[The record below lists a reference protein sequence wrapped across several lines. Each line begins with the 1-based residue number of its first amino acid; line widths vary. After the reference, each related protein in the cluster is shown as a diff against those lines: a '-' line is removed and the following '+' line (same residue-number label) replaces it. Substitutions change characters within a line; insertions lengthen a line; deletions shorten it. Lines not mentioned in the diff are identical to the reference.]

1 MPLGAL
7 LRNADRIC
15 RKQQS
20 LSGFLARLEGEIF
33 SFQLFQRFRNMHT
46 LETGGSGTF
55 NESHIPVV
63 PGIEPCFKFTPDQ
76 LNARLED
83 PNIAQ
88 LVANKTAHREFFYGI
103 EVTAHTSMKT
113 TCVDFNQFLPI
124 MPLFISIV
132 WLSVYS
138 QALAR
143 SNMSDVASIKYASQL
158 KTRIPTMPHLTPY
171 RLRGQQLD
179 DFFALNFTNVLIVRG
194 DKLQDEQVY
203 RYAYQVVKHARRRRG
218 GE

>member
-20 LSGFLARLEGEIF
+20 LSGFLVRLEGKIL
-33 SFQLFQRFRNMHT
+33 SFQLFQRFRKMHT
-46 LETGGSGTF
+46 LETGVSGPF

-63 PGIEPCFKFTPDQ
+63 PAVEPCFKFTPAQ
-76 LNARLED
+76 LNTRLED

-103 EVTAHTSMKT
+103 EVTAHTNMKT
-113 TCVDFNQFLPI
+113 TCIDFNQFLPI

-132 WLSVYS
+132 WLTVYS
-138 QALAR
+138 QSLAR
-143 SNMSDVASIKYASQL
+143 SNMSDVASIQYASKL

-179 DFFALNFTNVLIVRG
+179 DFFALNFSNVLIIRG
-194 DKLQDEQVY
+194 DQVQNEQVY
-203 RYAYQVVKHARRRRG
+203 RYAYQVVRHARRLRG